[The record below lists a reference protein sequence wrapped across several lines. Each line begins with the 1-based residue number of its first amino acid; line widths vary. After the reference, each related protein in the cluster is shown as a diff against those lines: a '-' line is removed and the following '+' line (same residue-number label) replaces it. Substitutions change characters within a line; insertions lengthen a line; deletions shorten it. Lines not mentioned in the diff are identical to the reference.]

1 MLLEVKNAWSNICT
15 ELIEIN
21 HVDNIALIF
30 QHLIVLETHIYTI
43 SAQLVIFNFFF
54 LTKVIIKQ

>member
-1 MLLEVKNAWSNICT
+1 MLLEVKNAWSNICA

-30 QHLIVLETHIYTI
+30 QHLNVLETQFYTI
-43 SAQLVIFNFFF
+43 NAQLVIFNFFF